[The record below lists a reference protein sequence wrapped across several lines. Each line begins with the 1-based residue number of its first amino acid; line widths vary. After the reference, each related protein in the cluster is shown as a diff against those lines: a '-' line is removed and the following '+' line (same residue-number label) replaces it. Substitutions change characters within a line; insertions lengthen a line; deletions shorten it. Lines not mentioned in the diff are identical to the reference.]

1 MRCLFIILAL
11 AAVAV
16 QASPDK
22 LNRLGRRGGR
32 RGNAGRGGRQLDTGY
47 GAPEEAAPAAY
58 GAPEE
63 VIDLRAEETEEI
75 LEYEEPLDTYAE
87 EPLETYEAEA
97 PLETYEND
105 LESDASALDE
115 KSADSGLD
123 MLMKS
128 VPGVPGEDYPILA
141 EAPETEF
148 SCEGQVNGGYYADPE
163 AECQV
168 FHICSDDGQGG
179 MTKYSFLCPNG
190 TIFNQGYFICDWW
203 FNVDCSEAEALA
215 ESRNAEIAGARAAVD
230 EAAAAAGDLEAA
242 ASTGYG
248 APVEA
253 VEEYDDYEAVIESR
267 ESAVGYGAPGGTD
280 EYVDY

>member
-16 QASPDK
+16 ADK
-22 LNRLGRRGGR
+22 LPAGRQGRRFNSARRGGARRGGR
-32 RGNAGRGGRQLDTGY
+32 TLDTGY
-47 GAPEEAAPAAY
+47 GAPETGY
-58 GAPEE
+58 GAP
-63 VIDLRAEETEEI
+63 AEEDLDAKAAEE
-75 LEYEEPLDTYAE
+75 LPTYEEEPLETYAE
-87 EPLETYEAEA
+87 EPLETY
-97 PLETYEND
+97 ND

-115 KSADSGLD
+115 KSADESDGLD

-128 VPGVPGEDYPILA
+128 IPGIPGEDYPIYS

-163 AECQV
+163 ALCQV

-179 MTKYSFLCPNG
+179 MAKYSFLCPNG

-215 ESRNAEIAGARAAVD
+215 EAKNADVLAARDAID
-230 EAAAAAGDLEAA
+230 AA
-242 ASTGYG
+242 ASENVETGYG
-248 APVEA
+248 API
-253 VEEYDDYEAVIESR
+253 EEEVIEDR
-267 ESAVGYGAPGGTD
+267 EATGLYNSPPEEAIY
-280 EYVDY
+280 DY

>member
-11 AAVAV
+11 ALVAV

-75 LEYEEPLDTYAE
+75 PEYEEPLASYAE

-97 PLETYEND
+97 PLETYAND
-105 LESDASALDE
+105 LDADASALDE

-215 ESRNAEIAGARAAVD
+215 ESRNAEVAGARAAVD
-230 EAAAAAGDLEAA
+230 EAAAAAGDLDAA

-248 APVEA
+248 APEA
-253 VEEYDDYEAVIESR
+253 VEEYDDYEPIIESR